1 MRGPVQSDNYR
12 KVKLCSIHWYARVCV
27 RALTHVGTQRVAV
40 TTDRSS
46 YCTVPLLPV
55 GRGGG
60 GEGGLD
66 CGGQGAVVDERR
78 RGRLDEETKHAI
90 KTLITLK

>member
-46 YCTVPLLPV
+46 YCTVPLLPG

-60 GEGGLD
+60 EGER
-66 CGGQGAVVDERR
+66 VDSTVAGK
-78 RGRLDEETKHAI
+78 GR
-90 KTLITLK
+90 